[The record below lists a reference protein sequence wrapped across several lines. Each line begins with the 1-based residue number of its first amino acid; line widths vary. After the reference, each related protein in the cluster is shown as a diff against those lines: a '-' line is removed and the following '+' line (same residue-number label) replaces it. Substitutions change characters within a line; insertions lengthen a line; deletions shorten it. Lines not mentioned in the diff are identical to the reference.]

1 MASAL
6 VLRGGDVVLGDAISR
21 ADVLLRAGR
30 IVALGARIEPA
41 AVEFNARGLT
51 VLPGLIDIHVHG
63 GGGHSFFTTDPARLA
78 AYASWAPRHG
88 VTAFLA
94 SLVGDTPGATA
105 EMLRA
110 LHGAAG
116 GPGAE
121 LLGFHLE
128 GPWISPTR
136 RGAFPES
143 ALRPPSSD
151 EFRAWVDAAGGR
163 LRMVTLAPELPGALD
178 LVGAVVNAGAVAAA
192 GHTDATAAQMAAGF
206 QRGVSHVTHLFNAM
220 RPIHQREGGPIVAA
234 LASSAT
240 CELIFDGAHVA
251 PEVLRFAFS
260 ALGPRR
266 TVAVTDNL
274 YLAGAGQAS
283 GAFAGG
289 NISAVG
295 DVARR
300 EDGTIVGSLVP
311 MDRHFRNV
319 VEILGAGLP
328 VAAKLCATNP
338 AQIIGATGR
347 GVIAPGF
354 TADLVLLDRALQ
366 VAATFCRG
374 ELAYCA
380 DLGRLGANA

>member
-1 MASAL
+1 MPPAL
-6 VLRGGDVVLGDAISR
+6 VVRGGDVVLADAISR

-30 IVALGARIEPA
+30 IVALGARIEPGA
-41 AVEFNARGLT
+41 AEFDARGLT

-94 SLVGDTPGATA
+94 SLVGVTHGATV

-110 LHGAAG
+110 LQGVAG

-121 LLGFHLE
+121 LLGVHLE
-128 GPWISPTR
+128 GPWISPAR
-136 RGAFPES
+136 RGAFPEL
-143 ALRPPSSD
+143 ALRPPSLD
-151 EFRAWVDAAGGR
+151 EFAACVDAAGGR
-163 LRMVTLAPELPGALD
+163 LRIVTLAPELPGALD
-178 LVGAVVNAGAVAAA
+178 LVDAVVDAGVVAAA
-192 GHTDATAAQMAAGF
+192 GHTDATTAEMAAGF
-206 QRGVSHVTHLFNAM
+206 ERGVSHVTHLFNAM

-234 LASSAT
+234 LASAAT

-274 YLAGAGQAS
+274 YLAGTGQAA
-283 GAFAGG
+283 GAFASG
-289 NISAVG
+289 NVSAVG
-295 DVARR
+295 DLARR
-300 EDGTIVGSLVP
+300 EDGTIVGSLAP

-328 VAAKLCATNP
+328 VAAQLCATNP
-338 AQIIGATGR
+338 AQVIGAAGR
-347 GVIAPGF
+347 GAIEPGF
-354 TADLVLLDRALQ
+354 AADLVLVDRALQ
-366 VAATFCRG
+366 VVATFCRG

-380 DLGRLGANA
+380 DPGRLGPTT